1 MERTMWT
8 DERLNDRFDNLDR
21 TLDRIDR
28 DVRELRT
35 DLRDLRT
42 LVFQLWGSN
51 LAGLLVV
58 IATVLLTRA

>member
-21 TLDRIDR
+21 TLERVDR
-28 DVRELRT
+28 DI
-35 DLRDLRT
+35 RDLRT

-51 LAGLLVV
+51 IAGLLIV
-58 IATVLLTRA
+58 IATVLATR

>member
-1 MERTMWT
+1 MWK